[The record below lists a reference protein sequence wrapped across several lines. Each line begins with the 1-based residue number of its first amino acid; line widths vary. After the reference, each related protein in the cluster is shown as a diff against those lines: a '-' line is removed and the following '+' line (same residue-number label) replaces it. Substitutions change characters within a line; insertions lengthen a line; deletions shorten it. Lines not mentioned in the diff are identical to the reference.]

1 MRANELFVLL
11 SSIKAI
17 YHEEGGQSLATR
29 QHDLDRSRATGAL
42 AGRRVLVTRARD
54 QAGPLLDALRAAGAV
69 PVLFPTIEIAPAT
82 DYRALDAALASLE
95 EYGWLLFT
103 SANTVTYVE
112 LRLWTIGSDWQA
124 VGRGDVRVAAVGA
137 RTADLLSAR
146 GVAVAYVPT
155 AHTAVA
161 LAEGLPV
168 RLGERVLLPGSEI
181 ADDAPATTLRARG
194 AHVDTHVAYRTI
206 APDVMTGL
214 EALCGSQASI
224 HERGATAEDAG
235 VPAITLSE
243 AQSIHYRPGSA
254 WRLLRC
260 PPVPP
265 VLGPMRGRAGRAGS
279 AASATRSQ
287 VQSPTNDS
295 DISGKDGEGS
305 SLDAVTL
312 ASPSAV
318 RNLVAALGGDTAP
331 ARLGQAVVACIGPST
346 AQAAREVG
354 LRPRIVASDHT
365 SEGLVRALEGY
376 FATMTTD
383 TDESTLD
390 ERDTAGA
397 PPDTQNLEQT
407 PGMHGTQRIAVS
419 QRLFAE
425 AREYIPGGV
434 DSPVRAF
441 KAVGGTPRFIERG
454 EGAYLYDADGN
465 RYTDYVLSYGP
476 LIAGHAPAPLVQAI
490 KDAAARGT
498 SYGAPTRLET
508 ELARR
513 VRRAFPHMELTRF
526 VSSGT
531 EATMSALRIARA
543 YTRRDI
549 IIKVEG
555 GYHGHSDGLLARAG
569 SAAMTLGVPDSPGV
583 PAAVAATTVN
593 IPFNDLDALERALR
607 TFDVAAF
614 ILEPIPANMGVV
626 PPAPGYLEGARAL
639 TEQYG
644 ALLVF
649 DEIISGFRVAF
660 GGAQQLYGVE
670 PDMTCL
676 GKIIGGGLPVGAYG
690 GRRDIMSLVAP
701 LGPVYQAGTLS
712 GNPLAMTAGITLLD
726 MLAEPGVYER
736 LDGRSAALHAGLL
749 ASARRHGVPTYGTRV
764 GSIGTLFFASAPVTD
779 YTGARASDIAAYARF
794 FNGMI
799 ERGVY
804 LAPAQFEAI
813 FVSLAHSDEDI
824 RATIQAADEV
834 FATLGAS

>member
-1 MRANELFVLL
+1 M
-11 SSIKAI
+11 
-17 YHEEGGQSLATR
+17 Q
-29 QHDLDRSRATGAL
+29 QHDLDISRATGAL
-42 AGRRVLVTRARD
+42 AGRRILVTRARE
-54 QAGPLLDALRAAGAV
+54 QAGPLMDLLRAAGAI
-69 PVLFPTIEIAPAT
+69 PLLLPTIEIAPAA
-82 DYRALDAALASLE
+82 DYHALDAALAALE

-112 LRLWTIGSDWQA
+112 RRLHATGRDWNA
-124 VGRGDVRVAAVGA
+124 VGRGNVQVAAVGA

-146 GVAVAYVPT
+146 GVAVAYVPA

-168 RLGERVLLPGSEI
+168 RPGERVLLPGSEI
-181 ADDAPATTLRARG
+181 ADGAPATTLRARG

-214 EALCGSQASI
+214 EALCGLPD
-224 HERGATAEDAG
+224 RGINGQLHVIEG
-235 VPAITLSE
+235 
-243 AQSIHYRPGSA
+243 Y
-254 WRLLRC
+254 
-260 PPVPP
+260 
-265 VLGPMRGRAGRAGS
+265 
-279 AASATRSQ
+279 
-287 VQSPTNDS
+287 
-295 DISGKDGEGS
+295 GEGS
-305 SLDAVTL
+305 PLDAVTL

-318 RNLVAALGGDTAP
+318 RNLMAALGGDT

-346 AQAAREVG
+346 ARQVREAG
-354 LRPRIVASDHT
+354 LHPHIVASHHT

-376 FATMTTD
+376 FVTMTTG
-383 TDESTLD
+383 TGESTLD
-390 ERDTAGA
+390 ERDTTGA
-397 PPDTQNLEQT
+397 PLDTQTLEQT
-407 PGMHGTQRIAVS
+407 PGMHGTQRIAAS

-425 AREYIPGGV
+425 AQEYIPGGV

-490 KDAAARGT
+490 KDAATRGT

-549 IIKVEG
+549 IVKVEG

-569 SAAMTLGVPDSPGV
+569 SAATTLGVPDSPGV

-593 IPFNDLDALERALR
+593 IPFNDLGALERALR

-614 ILEPIPANMGVV
+614 IVEPIPANMGVV
-626 PPAPGYLEGARAL
+626 PPTPGYLEGVRRL

-736 LDGRSAALHAGLL
+736 LDGLSATLHAGLL
-749 ASARRHGVPTYGTRV
+749 ASALRHGVPAYGTRV
-764 GSIGTLFFASAPVTD
+764 GSIGTLFFSSTPVTD
-779 YTGARASDIAAYARF
+779 YAGARASDTAAYARF

-804 LAPAQFEAI
+804 LAPAQFEAL

-824 RATIQAADEV
+824 RATIRAADEV
-834 FATLGAS
+834 FATLGVS

>member
-1 MRANELFVLL
+1 
-11 SSIKAI
+11 
-17 YHEEGGQSLATR
+17 LATR

-42 AGRRVLVTRARD
+42 AGRRVLVTRARE
-54 QAGPLLDALRAAGAV
+54 QAGSLLDLLRAAGAV
-69 PVLFPTIEIAPAT
+69 PVLLPMVEIAPAA
-82 DYRALDAALASLE
+82 DYRALDAALAALE
-95 EYGWLLFT
+95 GYDWLLFT

-112 LRLWTIGSDWQA
+112 QRLRTVGYDWQS
-124 VGRGDVRVAAVGA
+124 VGRGDVRVAAVGP

-168 RLGERVLLPGSEI
+168 RPGGRVLLPGSEI
-181 ADDAPATTLRARG
+181 ADGGLAATLRARG
-194 AHVDTHVAYRTI
+194 ARVETHVAYRTI
-206 APDVMTGL
+206 APAVTVDL
-214 EALCGSQASI
+214 EALCGSHASI
-224 HERGATAEDAG
+224 HERRSTAEDAG
-235 VPAITLSE
+235 VPAMTLSQ
-243 AQSIHYRPGSA
+243 AQSVHYRPGSA
-254 WRLLRC
+254 GV
-260 PPVPP
+260 PPVPALDP
-265 VLGPMRGRAGRAGS
+265 GRAGRP
-279 AASATRSQ
+279 RSQ
-287 VQSPTNDS
+287 VQSPTNG
-295 DISGKDGEGS
+295 SGVSGRDGEGLL
-305 SLDAVTL
+305 LDAVTL
-312 ASPSAV
+312 VSPSAV

-346 AQAAREVG
+346 AREAREAG
-354 LRPRIVASDHT
+354 LHPHIVASDHT
-365 SEGLVRALEGY
+365 SEGLVRALERY

-397 PPDTQNLEQT
+397 PPDTQNLEET
-407 PGMHGTQRIAVS
+407 PGMHGTQRIAAS

-425 AREYIPGGV
+425 AQEYIPGGV

-490 KDAAARGT
+490 RDAAARGT

-549 IIKVEG
+549 IVKVEG

-593 IPFNDLDALERALR
+593 IPFNDLDALERALQ

-614 ILEPIPANMGVV
+614 ILEPIPANMGVA

-644 ALLVF
+644 ALLIF

-660 GGAQQLYGVE
+660 GGAQQLYGVA

-736 LDGRSAALHAGLL
+736 LDRLSATLHAGLL

-779 YTGARASDIAAYARF
+779 YTSARASDTAAYARF

-824 RATIQAADEV
+824 QATIRAADEV
-834 FATLGAS
+834 FATLAAS